1 MAVPVLHGSFA
12 FPRTAE
18 PLKSPKAHLMFH
30 VVTGLPWLIV
40 LVRFILPLP
49 WPWTLKAVLAVVL
62 LIASQYHY
70 ISRLSSG
77 SVFAPEFPRPLVIAF
92 NVLFGAIVL
101 LAVFQIAL
109 DVGAIVV
116 LVFTGHFSEP
126 APEVRYVAGIAALA
140 LSSYGVNRAI
150 IVPPLKD
157 IEISIPGLAA
167 AFDGYRV
174 VQLTDLH
181 ISRLFPAAW
190 TGSMVAKANAL
201 DADLIVITGDF
212 IDGSLEHRRADVEPL
227 RGLSARDGIYAISGN
242 HEYFFDA
249 GAFMAHFAAMDMRL
263 LSNSHAVIERGSD
276 KLVIAGVPDRSSGR
290 NGFPAPDLEAALQGA
305 PDAAPVILLDHQPMM
320 AHQAAASGVALQLSG
335 HTHGGMI
342 RGMDRLLARAN
353 NGFVSG
359 LYQVGSMQLYVNNG
373 TALWPGFAL
382 RLGRPAELTRITLR
396 QSR

>member
-1 MAVPVLHGSFA
+1 
-12 FPRTAE
+12 
-18 PLKSPKAHLMFH
+18 MFH
-30 VVTGLPWLIV
+30 VVTGLPWLVV

-49 WPWTLKAVLAVVL
+49 WPWALKALLALVL

-70 ISRLSSG
+70 FSRLSSG

-101 LAVFQIAL
+101 LAMFQIAL
-109 DVGAIVV
+109 DAGSLLV
-116 LVFTGHFSEP
+116 LVFTGHFAEP
-126 APEVRYVAGIAALA
+126 APEVRYAAGIAALA
-140 LSSYGVNRAI
+140 LSSYGVSRAI

-167 AFDGYRV
+167 AFDGYRI

-212 IDGSLEHRRADVEPL
+212 IDGSLENRRADVEPL
-227 RGLSARDGIYAISGN
+227 RALSARDGIYAISGN

-249 GAFMAHFAAMDMRL
+249 GAFMAHFEAMDMRL
-263 LSNSHAVIERGSD
+263 LANSHAVIERGSD
-276 KLVIAGVPDRSSGR
+276 KLVIAGVPDRSAGR
-290 NGFPAPDLEAALQGA
+290 YGFPAPDLETALSGA
-305 PDAAPVILLDHQPMM
+305 PDAAPVILLDHQPMQ
-320 AHQAAASGVALQLSG
+320 ARQAAGAGVALQLSG

-396 QSR
+396 QKI

>member
-1 MAVPVLHGSFA
+1 MLAAAASLASA
-12 FPRTAE
+12 
-18 PLKSPKAHLMFH
+18 KAHVMFH
-30 VVTGLPWLIV
+30 LVTGLPWLIV

-49 WPWTLKAVLAVVL
+49 WPWTLKALFALVL

-70 ISRLSSG
+70 VSRLSSG

-109 DVGAIVV
+109 DVVSLLV
-116 LVFTGHFSEP
+116 MVFTGAFP
-126 APEVRYVAGIAALA
+126 LLAPEVRYAAGLAAIA
-140 LSSYGVNRAI
+140 LSSFGVNRAI

-157 IEISIPGLAA
+157 IEIVIPGLAS
-167 AFDGYRV
+167 AFDGYRI

-181 ISRLFPAAW
+181 ISRLFPAVWSQA
-190 TGSMVAKANAL
+190 MVAKTNTL
-201 DADLIVITGDF
+201 EADLIVITGDF
-212 IDGSLEHRRADVEPL
+212 IDGSLEHRRADIEPL
-227 RGLSARDGIYAISGN
+227 RGLSARDGVYAISGN

-249 GAFMAHFAAMDMRL
+249 HAFLQHFAAMDMLL
-263 LSNSHAVIERGSD
+263 LSNSHAVIERGTA
-276 KLVIAGVPDRSSGR
+276 KLVVAGVPDRSAGR
-290 NGFPAPDLEAALQGA
+290 NGFAAPDLHAALDGR
-305 PDAAPVILLDHQPMM
+305 PDEAPVILLDHQPMQ
-320 AHQAAASGVALQLSG
+320 ARQAAEAGVALQLSG

-359 LYQVGSMQLYVNNG
+359 HYQVGSMQLYVNNG

-396 QSR
+396 QAA

>member
-1 MAVPVLHGSFA
+1 
-12 FPRTAE
+12 
-18 PLKSPKAHLMFH
+18 MFH
-30 VVTGLPWLIV
+30 VVTGLPWLVV

-49 WPWTLKAVLAVVL
+49 WPWALKALLALVL

-70 ISRLSSG
+70 VSRLSSG

-92 NVLFGAIVL
+92 NILFGAIVL
-101 LAVFQIAL
+101 LAVFQIGL
-109 DVGAIVV
+109 DAGSLLVM
-116 LVFTGHFSEP
+116 VFTGHFEQP
-126 APEVRYVAGIAALA
+126 APEVRYAAGIAALA
-140 LSSYGVNRAI
+140 LSSYGVSRAI

-157 IEISIPGLAA
+157 IEITIPGLAA
-167 AFDGYRV
+167 AFDGYRI

-181 ISRLFPAAW
+181 ISRLFPAVW
-190 TGSMVAKANAL
+190 TESMVVKANAL

-212 IDGSLEHRRADVEPL
+212 IDGSLENRRADVEPL
-227 RGLSARDGIYAISGN
+227 RGLSARDGIHAISGN

-249 GAFMAHFAAMDMRL
+249 GAFMAHFVAMDMRL
-263 LSNSHAVIERGSD
+263 LANSHAVIERGTAR
-276 KLVIAGVPDRSSGR
+276 LVLAGVPDRSAGR
-290 NGFPAPDLEAALQGA
+290 YGFPAPDLEAALSGA
-305 PDAAPVILLDHQPMM
+305 PQGAPVILLDHQPMQ
-320 AHQAAASGVALQLSG
+320 ARQAANAGVALQLSG

-359 LYQVGSMQLYVNNG
+359 LYQVGPMQLYVNNG

-396 QSR
+396 QPR